1 MAAAPDLQALA
12 DRAAI
17 QDLVVGY
24 FLAVDRRDWEAVRGC
39 FSDDADLD
47 YAVFRGTRD
56 EVLPAIQRG
65 LGFFDSTMHC
75 AGNVLVELAGD
86 VARCESYAVCYHRYR
101 DGDGLVDRVC
111 ALHYRD
117 ALARQDDGWRI
128 RRRRVTFVWE
138 RLDPVTLPPAP
149 R

>member
-1 MAAAPDLQALA
+1 MSPPDLQALA

-17 QDLVVGY
+17 HDLVVGY

-39 FSDDADLD
+39 FSDDAELD
-47 YAVFRGTRD
+47 YAVFRGPRD
-56 EVLPAIQRG
+56 EVLAAIQRG
-65 LGFFDSTMHC
+65 LAFFESTMHFG
-75 AGNVLVELAGD
+75 GNVLVELAGD
-86 VARCESYAVCYHRYR
+86 VARCESYAVCYHRHH
-101 DGDGLVDRVC
+101 DGDRLVDRVC

-117 ALARQDDGWRI
+117 ALARDGEVWRI

-138 RLDPVTLPPAP
+138 RLDPVTLPPVP